1 MEKFTSSLE
10 KFTKLARRPGI
21 MRLSAF
27 GAEGF
32 DLLPTPPNFGK
43 TSCGHPQVPEP
54 TCKLCKYKNTENTKI
69 RKILNGG
76 AKSQTLHPNC
86 SA

>member
-27 GAEGF
+27 GGEGF

-43 TSCGHPQVPEP
+43 TSCGHPQVPEQAA
-54 TCKLCKYKNTENTKI
+54 KLSKYKNKENTNM
-69 RKILNGG
+69 RKM
-76 AKSQTLHPNC
+76 
-86 SA
+86 